1 MLSDAEK
8 RQIRDIHQQIK
19 SKLTGYQPRPSQ
31 NQLVADMA
39 NIVAGSFHN
48 YDRIGLIEAGTG
60 TGKSMAYLLA
70 CIPLAL
76 SRKKTVVISTAT
88 VALQEQLV
96 TKDLPFFQQV
106 CAMPFEFS
114 LVKGRQRYACMH
126 RLQQQLQQADFFQPE
141 SPAQLAQLAEQW
153 KTRQWLG
160 DRDSLSQAV
169 SDTLWYGIA
178 ADNVHCPRHHPLHR
192 NCPFH
197 LARQEIEQSQVLVVN
212 HALLLADLASGPT
225 VLPPLEDCV
234 VIIDEAHHLADVG
247 RDFFAASAQLD
258 LDQGLLD
265 ERLQKLTKALLP
277 LLDAGEYK
285 AVLQLSDALAALFSA
300 LKPIQRELMQQLSG
314 QSEKRFADA
323 LLPELWQ
330 RQADELTLQSG
341 KAQSALEQL
350 IDALNEHSGAGRIRG
365 NLLAPIQQDLVY
377 LLQKMT
383 DQQNLWSAWSQPQ
396 LKQATQARWLAQHH
410 EHVYGHSCPLSVM
423 LQLEDLLFSQ
433 AHAVLLCSA
442 TLRTLNSFDS
452 IKRELGL
459 FGHEGLQEVVVSS
472 PFAYQEK
479 GLIHIPQMD
488 SDPTQDAFTPELIR
502 KLPQYLLPE
511 QGNLVLFASYWQME
525 QVATAL
531 REQGYS
537 LLVQGEAGRQSLLDL
552 HKMKIEAGQ
561 GSILFGTQS
570 FSEGLDLPG
579 KLLTNLIITKLPFA
593 VPTSPLEEAMA
604 EAIEKR
610 GGNAFLQLTVP
621 ATARKLVQAC
631 GRLLRQ
637 EQDQGRITILDRRL
651 VTKSYGSAMLNALPP
666 FQRQID

>member
-1 MLSDAEK
+1 MLTDHDK
-8 RQIRDIHQQIK
+8 QQIRTIHQAIRTA
-19 SKLTGYQPRPSQ
+19 LPGYQARPSQ

-70 CIPLAL
+70 CVPLAL
-76 SRKKTVVISTAT
+76 SRKKTLVISTAT

-96 TKDLPFFQQV
+96 NKDLPFFQQV
-106 CAMPFEFS
+106 CPTPFEFS

-126 RLQQQLQQADFFQPE
+126 RLSSQLQQADFFQPE
-141 SPAQLAQLAEQW
+141 SPAKLQALAEHW
-153 KTRQWLG
+153 KNRTWLG
-160 DRDSLSQAV
+160 DRDSLPEAV
-169 SDTLWYGIA
+169 SDALWYSIC
-178 ADNVHCPRHHPLHR
+178 ADNVHCPRHHPAHR

-197 LARQEIEQSQVLVVN
+197 LARAEIEESQVLVVN
-212 HALLLADLASGPT
+212 HALLLADIASGPT
-225 VLPPLEDCV
+225 VLPPLEDCIV
-234 VIIDEAHHLADVG
+234 VLDEAHHLADVG
-247 RDFFAASAQLD
+247 REFFAASAQLN
-258 LDQGLLD
+258 LDAAQFD
-265 ERLQKLTKALLP
+265 EKIQKLSKVLLP

-285 AVLQLSDALAALFSA
+285 AVLQLADAHQALQVA
-300 LKPIQRELMQQLSG
+300 LKPVIRDLPTQLLG
-314 QSEKRFADA
+314 KTERRFTDA

-330 RQADELTLQSG
+330 RQTDELVLQSG
-341 KAQSALEQL
+341 KAHAALEQL
-350 IDALNEHSGAGRIRG
+350 NTALNEHSGAGRIKSAT
-365 NLLAPIQQDLVY
+365 LAQIQHELVF
-377 LLQKMT
+377 LLQKFN
-383 DQQNLWSAWSQPQ
+383 DQQSLWAAWSQPQ
-396 LKQATQARWLAQHH
+396 HKQATQARWLVSQQDRI
-410 EHVYGHSCPLSVM
+410 YGHSCPLSVM
-423 LQLEDLLFSQ
+423 LQLEDILFSQ

-442 TLRTLNSFDS
+442 TLRSLNSFDT

-459 FGHEGLQEVVVSS
+459 IQHEGLKEVVVDS
-472 PFAYQEK
+472 PFAYQER
-479 GLIHIPQMD
+479 GLIHIPQLNTE
-488 SDPTQDAFTPELIR
+488 PTSDAFTDELIQV
-502 KLPQYLLPE
+502 LPKFLQQD

-525 QVATAL
+525 QVAKAL
-531 REQGYS
+531 RERGFS

-552 HKMKIEAGQ
+552 HKMKVESGQ

-610 GGNAFLQLTVP
+610 GGNPFLQLTVP
-621 ATARKLVQAC
+621 AAARKLVQAC

-651 VTKSYGSAMLNALPP
+651 VSKSYGSAMLKALPP
-666 FQRQID
+666 FQLQID

>member
-1 MLSDAEK
+1 MLLAQEK
-8 RQIRDIHQQIK
+8 QRIRDIHQHIRNQ
-19 SKLTGYQPRPSQ
+19 LPHYQPRPAQ

-39 NIVAGSFHN
+39 NIIAGSFHS

-76 SRKKTVVISTAT
+76 ERKKTVILSTAT

-96 TKDLPFFQQV
+96 SKDLPFFQQV
-106 CAMPFEFS
+106 CPQAFEFS

-126 RLQQQLQQADFFQPE
+126 RLQQQLQQPDFFVPE
-141 SPAQLAQLAEQW
+141 SPALLAQLAEQW

-160 DRDSLSQAV
+160 DRDSLTEAV
-169 SDTLWYGIA
+169 SDSLWYSIA
-178 ADNVHCPRHHPLHR
+178 ADNVHCPRHHPHHR

-197 LARQEIEQSQVLVVN
+197 LARQEIEHAQVLVVN
-212 HALLLADLASGPT
+212 HALLLADLASGPS
-225 VLPPLEDCV
+225 VLPPLEDCIV
-234 VIIDEAHHLADVG
+234 VIDEAHHLADVG

-258 LDQGLLD
+258 IQQSVLD
-265 ERLQKLTKALLP
+265 ERLQKLSKALLP

-285 AVLQLSDALAALFSA
+285 AVLQLSDALSAWFAALA
-300 LKPIQRELMQQLSG
+300 PVQRDLHTFVATQAEHRFVDAQLP
-314 QSEKRFADA
+314 A
-323 LLPELWQ
+323 LWQ
-330 RQADELTLQSG
+330 RQSDELALQSG
-341 KAQSALEQL
+341 KAHTALEQL
-350 IDALNEHSGAGRIRG
+350 IDALNEHSGAGRIRSSV
-365 NLLAPIQQDLVY
+365 LSPIQQDVTY
-377 LLQKMT
+377 LLQKMA
-383 DQQNLWSAWSQPQ
+383 DQHDLWSAWSHPQ
-396 LKQATQARWLAQHH
+396 QKQASQARWLAQSRDHI
-410 EHVYGHSCPLSVM
+410 YGHSCPLSVM
-423 LQLEDLLFSQ
+423 LQLEDLLFSN

-459 FGHEGLQEVVVSS
+459 FGHEGLKEVVVDS
-472 PFAYQEK
+472 PFAYQQR
-479 GLIHIPQMD
+479 GIIHIPNMD
-488 SDPTQDAFTPELIR
+488 ADPTQDAFTAELIR
-502 KLPQYLLPE
+502 KLPQYIAAD

-525 QVATAL
+525 QVAKAL
-531 REQGYS
+531 RDQGYS

-552 HKMKIEAGQ
+552 HKMKIDAGQ

-579 KLLTNLIITKLPFA
+579 KLLTNLVITKLPFA

-621 ATARKLVQAC
+621 AAARKLVQAC